1 VTPPGPR
8 FGLQADLY
16 RRLRPDYPDAVFER
30 LAEAVGDQRA
40 VCAEL
45 GAGSG
50 QATPRLLGLFD
61 RVIAVEPDTD
71 MAALISDDPRLEVRV
86 EWAEKAS
93 FTQPLDAMVA
103 ATAFHWMDAEV
114 VCALAKRS
122 LRPGGVFMPFGYGPF
137 RFAAPALAASM
148 GAREYEFW
156 KPWMDSRLVDW
167 RHYGDIVEETGLA
180 SSVERFDIAFERRFA
195 AEDAAGL
202 LLTTSYASAVAHER
216 PGYARDF
223 ARRVATVA
231 GGEPV
236 TIRFELMGCV
246 ARFQARR

>member
-30 LAEAVGDQRA
+30 LAGAVGDRRG

-50 QATPRLLGLFD
+50 QATPRLLELFD
-61 RVIAVEPDTD
+61 RVIAVEPDAD
-71 MAALISDDPRLEVRV
+71 MAALISADPRLEVRV
-86 EWAEKAS
+86 EWAEKAT
-93 FTQPLDAMVA
+93 FAEPLDAMVA
-103 ATAFHWMDAEV
+103 ATAFHWMDAEA
-114 VCALAKRS
+114 VCAVAKRS
-122 LRPGGVFMPFGYGPF
+122 LRRGGIFMPFGYGPF
-137 RFAAPALAASM
+137 RFVAPALTASM

-167 RHYGDIVEETGLA
+167 RHYADIVEETGLA
-180 SSVERFDIAFERRFA
+180 SSVERFDVVFERQFT
-195 AEDAAGL
+195 AENAAGL
-202 LLTTSYASAVAHER
+202 LLTTSYASAVARER

-223 ARRVATVA
+223 AKRVAMTA
-231 GGEPV
+231 GDEPV
-236 TIRFELMGCV
+236 TVRFDLMGCV
-246 ARFQARR
+246 ARF